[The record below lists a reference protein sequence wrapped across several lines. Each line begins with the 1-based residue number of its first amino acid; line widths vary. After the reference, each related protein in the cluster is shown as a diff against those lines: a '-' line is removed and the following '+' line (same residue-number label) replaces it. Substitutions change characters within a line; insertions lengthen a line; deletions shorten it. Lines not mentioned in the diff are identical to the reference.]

1 MAYKVIIL
9 YRLYMP
15 SYFLGTFTEYPF
27 IWVSVSDF
35 ICHIPGETL
44 EHGFYPEMKHR
55 CAFSQKRICI
65 YQKSASSIYYV
76 SGTKNS

>member
-1 MAYKVIIL
+1 MANEGDSVKSSSFAI
-9 YRLYMP
+9 
-15 SYFLGTFTEYPF
+15 F

-55 CAFSQKRICI
+55 CAF
-65 YQKSASSIYYV
+65 
-76 SGTKNS
+76 

>member
-1 MAYKVIIL
+1 MANEDDSVKSSSFAIFIID
-9 YRLYMP
+9 
-15 SYFLGTFTEYPF
+15 SQFTD
-27 IWVSVSDF
+27 S

-44 EHGFYPEMKHR
+44 EHGFYPEMEHR

-65 YQKSASSIYYV
+65 YQKSASFIYCV

>member
-1 MAYKVIIL
+1 MANEGDSVKSSSFAIFIID
-9 YRLYMP
+9 
-15 SYFLGTFTEYPF
+15 FQFTD
-27 IWVSVSDF
+27 S

-65 YQKSASSIYYV
+65 YQKSASFTYYV
-76 SGTKNS
+76 SGIKNS

>member
-27 IWVSVSDF
+27 LLNLHF
-35 ICHIPGETL
+35 RL
-44 EHGFYPEMKHR
+44 L
-55 CAFSQKRICI
+55 
-65 YQKSASSIYYV
+65 
-76 SGTKNS
+76 

>member
-1 MAYKVIIL
+1 MANEGDSVKSSSFAIFIID
-9 YRLYMP
+9 
-15 SYFLGTFTEYPF
+15 FQFTD
-27 IWVSVSDF
+27 S

>member
-1 MAYKVIIL
+1 MANEGDSVKSSSFAIFII
-9 YRLYMP
+9 
-15 SYFLGTFTEYPF
+15 YFQFTD
-27 IWVSVSDF
+27 S

-44 EHGFYPEMKHR
+44 EHGFYPEIKHR

-76 SGTKNS
+76 SGIKNS

>member
-1 MAYKVIIL
+1 MANEGDSVKSSSFAI
-9 YRLYMP
+9 
-15 SYFLGTFTEYPF
+15 F

-35 ICHIPGETL
+35 IFHIPGETL

-65 YQKSASSIYYV
+65 YQKSSFFYLLRFRNKEFVMVAGSS
-76 SGTKNS
+76 S

>member
-1 MAYKVIIL
+1 MANEGDSVKSSSFAIFIID
-9 YRLYMP
+9 
-15 SYFLGTFTEYPF
+15 SQFTD
-27 IWVSVSDF
+27 S

-76 SGTKNS
+76 SGIKNS

>member
-1 MAYKVIIL
+1 MANEDDFTL
-9 YRLYMP
+9 SP
-15 SYFLGTFTEYPF
+15 SFAIF
-27 IWVSVSDF
+27 IWVSVFDF
-35 ICHIPGETL
+35 IFHIPGETL

-65 YQKSASSIYYV
+65 YQKSASFIYYV

>member
-1 MAYKVIIL
+1 MANEDDSVTSFSFAI
-9 YRLYMP
+9 
-15 SYFLGTFTEYPF
+15 F

-35 ICHIPGETL
+35 IFHIPGETL
-44 EHGFYPEMKHR
+44 EHGFYPEMEHR

-65 YQKSASSIYYV
+65 YQKSASFIYCV

>member
-1 MAYKVIIL
+1 MANEGDSVKSSSFAI
-9 YRLYMP
+9 
-15 SYFLGTFTEYPF
+15 F

-55 CAFSQKRICI
+55 CAFSQKRICVHQNQLF
-65 YQKSASSIYYV
+65 YLLRFRNKEFVMVAGSS
-76 SGTKNS
+76 S

>member
-1 MAYKVIIL
+1 MANEDDSVTSFSFAIFII
-9 YRLYMP
+9 
-15 SYFLGTFTEYPF
+15 YFQFTD
-27 IWVSVSDF
+27 S

>member
-1 MAYKVIIL
+1 MANEDD
-9 YRLYMP
+9 
-15 SYFLGTFTEYPF
+15 FTLSSSFAIF

-35 ICHIPGETL
+35 IFHIPGETL
-44 EHGFYPEMKHR
+44 EHGFYPEMEHR

-65 YQKSASSIYYV
+65 YQKSASFIYCV

>member
-1 MAYKVIIL
+1 MANEGDSVKSSSFAIFII
-9 YRLYMP
+9 
-15 SYFLGTFTEYPF
+15 YFQFTD
-27 IWVSVSDF
+27 S

>member
-1 MAYKVIIL
+1 MKDDSVTSFSFAIFII
-9 YRLYMP
+9 
-15 SYFLGTFTEYPF
+15 YFQFTD
-27 IWVSVSDF
+27 S

>member
-1 MAYKVIIL
+1 MANEDDSVTSFSFAI
-9 YRLYMP
+9 
-15 SYFLGTFTEYPF
+15 F

-35 ICHIPGETL
+35 IFHIPGETL
-44 EHGFYPEMKHR
+44 KHGFYPEMEHR

-65 YQKSASSIYYV
+65 YQKSASFIYCV

>member
-1 MAYKVIIL
+1 MANEDD
-9 YRLYMP
+9 
-15 SYFLGTFTEYPF
+15 FTLSSSFAIF

-35 ICHIPGETL
+35 IFHIPGETL
-44 EHGFYPEMKHR
+44 EHGFYPEMEHR

-65 YQKSASSIYYV
+65 YQKSASFTYYV